1 MFEALRY
8 PTRGEHAEKALLAA
22 WLCVLVHS
30 IALPVLALV
39 PLFGYC
45 TVVLERGGEDAPPTF
60 LDRSV
65 LRRGLA
71 ASALALAYGVIPLGT
86 ALVTFV
92 LLAGSGREPTGAG
105 TVIVLAGSTTVL
117 FVLATAAY
125 LLPIALANYARSGSL
140 RSGFADLR
148 PVATHAAYFVGW
160 CSGTVLGLL
169 GLALAS
175 ALVDLGGLLAV
186 LGSFAGAYTTIVA
199 ARRIGRGYA
208 VARA

>member
-39 PLFGYC
+39 PLLGYS
-45 TVVLERGGEDAPPTF
+45 TVVLERGEGDEPPTF

-65 LRRGLA
+65 LRRGLG
-71 ASALALAYGVIPLGT
+71 ASALTVAYGAIPLGT

-92 LLAGSGREPTGAG
+92 LLAESGREPTGVG
-105 TVIVLAGSTTVL
+105 SVIVLAGSTTVL
-117 FVLATAAY
+117 FVLAAAAY
-125 LLPIALANYARSGSL
+125 LLPIALANYARSGPL
-140 RSGFADLR
+140 RAGFSGLV
-148 PVATHAAYFVGW
+148 PIATHAAYFVGW
-160 CSGTVLGLL
+160 CSGSILGLL

-175 ALVDLGGLLAV
+175 ALVDLGGVLAV
-186 LGSFAGAYTTIVA
+186 LGSLVGAYVTIVA

-208 VARA
+208 VAVG